1 MTKIPFFTAYPISSL
16 CLLVFIV
23 SDCYLGDLGLRDKS
37 HKSQKSAHFALLNFG
52 EVRGES

>member
-1 MTKIPFFTAYPISSL
+1 MLKIPFFTAYPISSL

-37 HKSQKSAHFALLNFG
+37 HKSQKSAHFDL
-52 EVRGES
+52 